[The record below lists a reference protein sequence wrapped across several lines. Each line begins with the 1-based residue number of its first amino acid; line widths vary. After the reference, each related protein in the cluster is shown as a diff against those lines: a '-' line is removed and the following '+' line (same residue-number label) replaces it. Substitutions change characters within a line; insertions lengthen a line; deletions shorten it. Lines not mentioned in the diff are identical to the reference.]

1 MAEKSDKL
9 QFAIMSNMPMGT
21 RLGWIA
27 GLLLGGFAIQLT
39 ISVFLGWLV
48 FLAGCLLGIIRSKS
62 TEPSVGGKGDWSTTT
77 IEELEQIEA
86 LSIRIRNWRERT
98 NAFRATSGGGCAM
111 LLFGL
116 IGLFVSTLLI
126 AVFIDRAQD
135 ALLVLG
141 MVFVPPLRGGF
152 VAPIWAVDGLT
163 LMILIWFAGSIS
175 AWEPPELPRKA
186 RYLLDIRE
194 KYKSQ
199 PELEFLPSLY
209 VQTKDD
215 RAVPTDCRLMIK
227 FKDAPKEFMG
237 VQVQIS
243 LNDVQGTKYPYAY
256 AVILAKKGFGLTKK
270 AAPYLEEG
278 EGGGLLGLFK
288 SAADRKE
295 LEEKQFAGSVAEI
308 ESQPDVDVVVVRQVA
323 AGEGYKT
330 SEEQALEVISDAL
343 NLAQMVLK
351 G

>member
-1 MAEKSDKL
+1 MAVKSDKL
-9 QFAIMSNMPMGT
+9 QFAIVSSMPMGA

-27 GLLLGGFAIQLT
+27 CLLLGGFAIELT

-62 TEPSVGGKGDWSTTT
+62 TEPEVGGKGDWSPTT
-77 IEELEQIEA
+77 IEELEQIEK

-111 LLFGL
+111 TTLGLLFLGA
-116 IGLFVSTLLI
+116 STALI
-126 AVFIDRAQD
+126 AVYIDRAQD
-135 ALLVLG
+135 FLLVLG
-141 MVFVPPLRGGF
+141 MFFVPPLKGGF
-152 VAPIWAVDGLT
+152 VAPLWALDVFTLFIPIWL
-163 LMILIWFAGSIS
+163 AGSIA

-186 RYLLDIRE
+186 NYLLDIYGR
-194 KYKSQ
+194 YKSQ

-209 VQTKDD
+209 VQTKED
-215 RAVPTDCRLMIK
+215 RSVPTDCRLMIK

-243 LNDVQGTKYPYAY
+243 LNDVQGTKYPYCY
-256 AVILAKKGFGLTKK
+256 AVILAKKEFGLTKK

-288 SAADRKE
+288 SAADREE
-295 LEEKQFAGSVAEI
+295 LAEKQFAGSVAEI

-343 NLAQMVLK
+343 NLAQLVLK
-351 G
+351 

>member
-1 MAEKSDKL
+1 MAAKTDKL
-9 QFAIMSNMPMGT
+9 QFAIVSSMPMGA

-27 GLLLGGFAIQLT
+27 CLLLGGFAIQLT
-39 ISVFLGWLV
+39 VSVFLGWLV

-62 TEPSVGGKGDWSTTT
+62 TEPKVGGKGDWSTTT
-77 IEELEQIEA
+77 IEELERIEK

-111 LLFGL
+111 VLFGL
-116 IGLFVSTLLI
+116 IGLFVSTFLI
-126 AVFIDRAQD
+126 AEYVDRAPD
-135 ALLVLG
+135 FLLMLG

-152 VAPIWAVDGLT
+152 VAPIWAIDVFT
-163 LMILIWFAGSIS
+163 LFLPIWFAGALA

-186 RYLLDIRE
+186 RYLLDIYGR
-194 KYKSQ
+194 YKSQ

-209 VQTKDD
+209 VQAKDD

-256 AVILAKKGFGLTKK
+256 AVILAKKAFGLTKK

-295 LEEKQFAGSVAEI
+295 LELKQFAGSVAEI
-308 ESQPDVDVVVVRQVA
+308 EDQPDVDVVVVRQVA
-323 AGEGYKT
+323 AAKGYHT
-330 SEEQALEVISDAL
+330 TEEQALEVVSDAL
-343 NLAQMVLK
+343 NLVQLVLK
-351 G
+351 